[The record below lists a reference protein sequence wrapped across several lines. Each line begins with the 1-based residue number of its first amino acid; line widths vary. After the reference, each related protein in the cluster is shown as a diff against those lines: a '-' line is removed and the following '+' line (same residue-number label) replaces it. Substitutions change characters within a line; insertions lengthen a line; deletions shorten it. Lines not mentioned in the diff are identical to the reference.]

1 MSARIS
7 LTLIATSLFAAAA
20 IVGTCTHSA
29 AQGVTATELSAQQDR
44 NKKPASA
51 PKAAPHR
58 AAPHAAPHAAPRGNT
73 THRSNTAHR
82 SNQKTVNKPKGS
94 PKVVTPKRT
103 TPKVVTTPKGAP
115 PKGGGAAKGGADQK
129 GGAGA
134 SANAKAYTPSGPH
147 AHTVTAGRLRGMPS
161 HGAGHTHIGGH
172 NYSVWRSGYRVR
184 YGGGWRTFVAV
195 SAITALAIG
204 ASTYYPYAYIEAPQ
218 PYCDGLTPDG
228 CQLVWQEVPTV
239 EGGAV
244 AQCVAFCPWQ

>member
-7 LTLIATSLFAAAA
+7 LTLIATSLFAAAV
-20 IVGTCTHSA
+20 IVGSSTHGA
-29 AQGVTATELSAQQDR
+29 AQGVTATELSAQQDK
-44 NKKPASA
+44 NKKPA

-58 AAPHAAPHAAPRGNT
+58 AAPHAAPHNAPRGNT
-73 THRSNTAHR
+73 AHR
-82 SNQKTVNKPKGS
+82 GNQKTVNKPKTG
-94 PKVVTPKRT
+94 PKVVTPKT
-103 TPKVVTTPKGAP
+103 TTTKTTTTKSTTVVTTPKG
-115 PKGGGAAKGGADQK
+115 
-129 GGAGA
+129 GAGA
-134 SANAKAYTPSGPH
+134 GAKAYTPGGPH
-147 AHTVTAGRLRGMPS
+147 AHTVTAGRMRGMPS

-218 PYCDGLTPDG
+218 PFCDGLTPDG